1 MNLTL
6 RSGRQIG
13 EQEREVFKMFD
24 KCYFC
29 KGKVLQ
35 QNINIDYRW
44 GETLVVI
51 KNVPA
56 GVCDQCGEKYLTSDV
71 YKELEHL
78 AKSKS
83 HLMGKMSVDILVY
96 ETSSAA

>member
-1 MNLTL
+1 
-6 RSGRQIG
+6 
-13 EQEREVFKMFD
+13 MFD

-29 KGKVLQ
+29 KGKVVQ

-44 GETLVVI
+44 GEALVVI

>member
-1 MNLTL
+1 
-6 RSGRQIG
+6 
-13 EQEREVFKMFD
+13 MFD

-29 KGKVLQ
+29 RGKVLLQ
-35 QNINIDYRW
+35 HISIDYRW

-56 GVCDQCGEKYLTSDV
+56 GVCQQCGEKYLASDV
-71 YKELEHL
+71 YKELEQL

>member
-1 MNLTL
+1 ML
-6 RSGRQIG
+6 
-13 EQEREVFKMFD
+13 D

-29 KGKVLQ
+29 KGNVVEQ
-35 QNINIDYRW
+35 HVNIDYRW

-51 KNVPA
+51 KDVPA
-56 GVCDQCGEKYLTSDV
+56 GVCRQCGEKYLSSEV
-71 YKELEHL
+71 YKELEIL

-83 HLMGKMSVDILVY
+83 HLMGKLTVDILAY

>member
-1 MNLTL
+1 
-6 RSGRQIG
+6 
-13 EQEREVFKMFD
+13 MFD

-35 QNINIDYRW
+35 QYISIDYRW
-44 GETLVVI
+44 GETLAVI

-71 YKELEHL
+71 YKALERL
-78 AKSKS
+78 VKNKS
-83 HLMGKMSVDILVY
+83 HLMGKMTVDILAY

>member
-1 MNLTL
+1 
-6 RSGRQIG
+6 
-13 EQEREVFKMFD
+13 MFD

-71 YKELEHL
+71 YKELEQL

-83 HLMGKMSVDILVY
+83 HLMGKMTVDILVY